1 MRILSS
7 IVYFFLLQACFSAE
21 EPLIVGME
29 LEYPPFEFVNENG
42 VNDGVS
48 VQLAKALAE
57 SLERP
62 LEIKNIKFDALITA
76 LKTGSIDLIISSM
89 TATDERRKSI
99 NFSDPYVTTGLAM
112 LVPIDSEIEGV
123 EDLMKEGRKAV
134 SYTHLTLPTNREV

>member
-7 IVYFFLLQACFSAE
+7 VIYFFLLHACFSAE

-62 LEIKNIKFDALITA
+62 LEI
-76 LKTGSIDLIISSM
+76 
-89 TATDERRKSI
+89 
-99 NFSDPYVTTGLAM
+99 
-112 LVPIDSEIEGV
+112 
-123 EDLMKEGRKAV
+123 
-134 SYTHLTLPTNREV
+134 